1 MSQSSFP
8 VSTGPLF
15 ESIVL
20 TLICD
25 DKPGVIERL
34 SRLVEQHEGNWTDSS
49 MLSLAG
55 KFAGILLARVPTE
68 QSEALIRDLLELEGE
83 GVQIMAH
90 RSTDRSVDGE
100 VREFILELLGQDRPG
115 IIHDITSILS
125 RHGVNILELE
135 SGCESA
141 SMSAEMLFRAKARLR
156 VPAGVS
162 RELLRSELEQLAN
175 ELMVDISLQ
184 D

>member
-1 MSQSSFP
+1 MNHS
-8 VSTGPLF
+8 PLF

-25 DKPGVIERL
+25 DKPGIIARL
-34 SRLVEQHEGNWTDSS
+34 SRLVEEHEGNWTESS

-55 KFAGILLARVPTE
+55 KFAGILLARVPAE
-68 QSEALIRDLLELEGE
+68 QAGALIRSLLELDGE

-90 RSTDRSVDGE
+90 RSTGSGE
-100 VREFILELLGQDRPG
+100 ASTAREFELELLGQDRPG
-115 IIHDITSILS
+115 IVHDITAILS
-125 RHGVNILELE
+125 RHGVNVLELE

-141 SMSAEMLFRAKARLR
+141 SMSGEMLFRAKARLR
-156 VPAGVS
+156 VPEGVS
-162 RELLRSELEQLAN
+162 RELLRAELEQLAN